1 MSKRAR
7 TTTQQRD
14 EGTLHER
21 VSDVLDQLLPMVR
34 LDGGDMELVDVD
46 DRGVVHI
53 RLRGACVGC
62 PSSGTTISLGIERN
76 LRNQIPEV
84 TGVVCV

>member
-1 MSKRAR
+1 MSKRVR
-7 TTTQQRD
+7 STTQRRD
-14 EGTLHER
+14 QESLHDR
-21 VSDVLDQLLPMVR
+21 VAGVLDQLLPMVR
-34 LDGGDMELVDVD
+34 QDGGDMELVDVD
-46 DRGVVHI
+46 DQGVVHI

-62 PSSGTTISLGIERN
+62 PSSGTTISHGIERN